1 MEKSL
6 DIQLFTRGKEKEKEK
21 RTFSVNAILGQVDH
35 QSHQKPEENMSFTSY
50 LS

>member
-6 DIQLFTRGKEKEKEK
+6 DTQLFTRGKEKGK

-35 QSHQKPEENMSFTSY
+35 QSHQKREENMSFTSY